1 MQVCCESK
9 VIRHGKGRAYFTF
22 TENPIDYNKTVI
34 NKTVTAHYTWK
45 EGNKQHLQF
54 SYTLTM
60 EVAGLQKQHPMNH
73 APGTHT
79 LVWFAS
85 TKSLGCSGDLFLSN
99 RTLQMGY
106 WANSGQ
112 ES

>member
-1 MQVCCESK
+1 M
-9 VIRHGKGRAYFTF
+9 
-22 TENPIDYNKTVI
+22 

-45 EGNKQHLQF
+45 EGNKQHSQF

-60 EVAGLQKQHPMNH
+60 EVAGLQKRHPMNH

-79 LVWFAS
+79 LAWFAS